1 MARIDALNIL
11 NESSTKEKLAESY
24 GKVIENIEKTTI
36 SSLLKNKDLSGDPS
50 TGTVE
55 AKRIQN
61 TDSATY
67 GTARTAKKGEALK
80 IKPVVI
86 AINNDKELIN
96 EIEEKDLMLYGVDGL
111 IQRKTTQ
118 NQRSMIRDLERA
130 FLQKA
135 VDSATDASLTETT
148 TLEKLEPLIQ
158 KIETVKNKYV
168 DGVPR
173 DMIHV
178 VMTPKAYGEVRSALD
193 DKPNANVNTYV
204 GEFGGYHGVTVY
216 SSTYLPAGV
225 DMVAMIEGAVAQPV
239 LNWIDEPGKI
249 EMSNAWHF
257 GLFYSYG
264 VEAVMPD
271 LIFKEVGE

>member
-1 MARIDALNIL
+1 MARIDALSIL

-80 IKPVVI
+80 IKPVVV

-96 EIEEKDLMLYGVDGL
+96 EVEEKDLMLYGVDGL

-135 VDSATDASLTETT
+135 FDSATDAELTGTT

-173 DMIHV
+173 DMIHI
-178 VMTPKAYGEVRSALD
+178 VMTPKSYGEIRSDLD
-193 DKPNANVNTYV
+193 DKPNSNVNTYV
-204 GEFGGYHGVTVY
+204 GEFGGYHGVSVY
-216 SSTYLPAGV
+216 SSTYLPANV
-225 DMVAMIEGAVAQPV
+225 DMIAMVEGAIAQPV
-239 LNWIDEPGKI
+239 LNWIDEPAKI